1 MALDAQNNLYVAFV
15 TPQPD
20 IARVFKFAPGSTQG
34 TDLNLQV
41 PPNRTLLGMSLGKHG
56 QLYIASPNEP
66 GIYEFHLPKTAL
78 YRTIG
83 SSTLTA
89 PSAVALNAFKSHLWA
104 TDLCCGGMWHVF
116 GFKVPGGLAT
126 DELDIRPEALG
137 LSGIAAYP
145 PPSQSTVPT
154 QIGRRGR
161 GTI

>member
-1 MALDAQNNLYVAFV
+1 
-15 TPQPD
+15 
-20 IARVFKFAPGSTQG
+20 
-34 TDLNLQV
+34 
-41 PPNRTLLGMSLGKHG
+41 MSLGKHG

-66 GIYEFHLPKTAL
+66 GICEFHLSKTAL

-89 PSAVALNAFKSHLWA
+89 RSAVALNAFKSHLWA

-126 DELDIRPEALG
+126 GELNIRPEALG

-145 PPSQSTVPT
+145 PPSQSTVPIQNRT
-154 QIGRRGR
+154 SWQGHDLTRVKGMRKAKELALISVYLVGCVGAGGVHHGRCIPPAGMLL
-161 GTI
+161 GEE